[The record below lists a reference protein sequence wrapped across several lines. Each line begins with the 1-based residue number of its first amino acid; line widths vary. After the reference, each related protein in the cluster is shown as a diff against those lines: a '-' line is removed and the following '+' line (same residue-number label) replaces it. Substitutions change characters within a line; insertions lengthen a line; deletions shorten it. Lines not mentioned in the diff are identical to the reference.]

1 MAKIIETLPALL
13 QTPALKNFFEG
24 TVEQLFSKA
33 NTIPLAGYIGNQT
46 GEESG
51 LAGSFIS
58 EYNAD
63 RQQYALSPVINTL
76 DIVSGNSDSVIFYD
90 EFVDT
95 LKNYGAPVRDH
106 NHLFASEYQTF
117 LPPINI
123 DKFLN
128 YQEYF
133 WSITGP
139 TEITI
144 QPTGISTAIA
154 IDKDIIGKK
163 TYTPTGGKA
172 FRSGMIVKFTGV
184 NVIPGDAVVIDRK
197 YIVQGVGTSI
207 RLVDYEQS
215 IATAYGGSK
224 LTKKDYI
231 LIEHG
236 ADSGTAWSRV
246 NHWFHEDNFL
256 DAGDSLP
263 AKKYRAKR

>member
-1 MAKIIETLPALL
+1 MAKIIETLPAIL

-51 LAGSFIS
+51 LAGSFIT

-63 RQQYALSPVINTL
+63 RQQYALSPVINTI
-76 DIVSGNSDSVIFYD
+76 DTVSGNSDSVIFYD

-106 NHLFASEYQTF
+106 NHLFASNYQTF

-133 WSITGP
+133 WSLTGP

-144 QPTGISTAIA
+144 SPT
-154 IDKDIIGKK
+154 
-163 TYTPTGGKA
+163 
-172 FRSGMIVKFTGV
+172 
-184 NVIPGDAVVIDRK
+184 VI
-197 YIVQGVGTSI
+197 
-207 RLVDYEQS
+207 
-215 IATAYGGSK
+215 
-224 LTKKDYI
+224 
-231 LIEHG
+231 
-236 ADSGTAWSRV
+236 
-246 NHWFHEDNFL
+246 
-256 DAGDSLP
+256 
-263 AKKYRAKR
+263 